1 VKREFWFFEGRPGI
15 FRFRYPEIGMT
26 AVLGAFALYFSWLTG
41 APFSL
46 PDLKATWFIGF
57 HYSLP
62 LVLAALWLVVALV
75 GLRRRGGGAEDRQRL
90 NRYAWQFLSYFFTF
104 SAVMILHLNIKLW
117 LPLITSVRLDRF
129 YYCIDLQL
137 QPLIDAMMT
146 ARDVIADLAPDHS
159 TSWYLLGFVALFFV
173 SFAYHAVVD
182 KHRLRNVFLAVLFVE
197 AIGPL
202 TYLLAPALGPF
213 LFDTGLN
220 ISSASNQGIMREVRL
235 EILENPQWLAQWG
248 PRYFISGLAAMP
260 SLHAGASWVFV
271 HYAFKF
277 RTPMIPI
284 YLVIYFWIIIEAVA
298 TKWHYLI
305 DLPVG
310 IVLAMLCIFAAER
323 FCAADPEAQEAER
336 EIARR
341 RAG

>member
-1 VKREFWFFEGRPGI
+1 MRPELWFFEGRPGV
-15 FRFRYPEIGMT
+15 FRFRYPELGMT
-26 AVLGAFALYFSWLTG
+26 AILGAFALYFSWLTG

-46 PDLKATWFIGF
+46 PDLKASWFIGF

-62 LVLAALWLVVALV
+62 LVLAALWLIIALI
-75 GLRRRGGGAEDRQRL
+75 GLRRRGAAGEDRQRL
-90 NRYAWQFLSYFFTF
+90 RRHAWQFMSYFFTF

-117 LPLITSVRLDRF
+117 IPLITSVRLDRF
-129 YYCIDLQL
+129 YWCIDLQF
-137 QPLIDAMMT
+137 QPLIDLMLEV
-146 ARDVIADLAPDHS
+146 RDAIADLAPDNS

-182 KHRLRNVFLAVLFVE
+182 QHRLRNVFLAVLFVE
-197 AIGPL
+197 AVGPL
-202 TYLLAPALGPF
+202 SYLIAPALGPF
-213 LFDTGLN
+213 LYDTGLN
-220 ISSASNQGIMREVRL
+220 ISSASNQLVMREVRF
-235 EILENPQWLAQWG
+235 EILDDTQWLAQWG
-248 PRYFISGLAAMP
+248 SHYFISGLAAMP

-271 HYAFKF
+271 HYAFKY
-277 RTPMIPI
+277 RTPLIPI

-305 DLPVG
+305 DLPAG
-310 IVLAMLCIFAAER
+310 IGLALLCIWASER
-323 FCAADPEAQEAER
+323 FCAADPEAREAEQ